1 MGQPAILF
9 VDDCEDVL
17 EVAAL
22 TLNDAGF
29 DVMTAISGD
38 VALILLEQRVP
49 FRLLITDVIMP
60 GFLDGFALARKARE
74 YLPDIRLIYTTG
86 YREIAGVRSRGAP
99 FGEVLAKPW
108 TPSRLVEMVAASLAG
123 KPLEATDEPAS
134 SATIIQLSTER
145 RVG

>member
-22 TLNDAGF
+22 ALNDAGF

-74 YLPDIRLIYTTG
+74 HLPDIRLIYTTG

-108 TPSRLVEMVAASLAG
+108 IPSQLVEMVAASLAG
-123 KPLEATDEPAS
+123 KPPEATDEPAS
-134 SATIIQLSTER
+134 SATIIHLSTER

>member
-17 EVAAL
+17 ELAAPIL
-22 TLNDAGF
+22 KDAGF
-29 DVMTAISGD
+29 DVMTAVSGD

-49 FRLLITDVIMP
+49 FRLLITDVVMP

-74 YLPDIRLIYTTG
+74 YLPEIRVIYTTG

-99 FGEVLAKPW
+99 FGDVLAKPW
-108 TPSRLVEMVAASLAG
+108 SRATLVDLVGAALAG
-123 KPLEATDEPAS
+123 KPNETAEETAQISP
-134 SATIIQLSTER
+134 IVRHQP
-145 RVG
+145 

>member
-22 TLNDAGF
+22 ALNDAGF

-74 YLPDIRLIYTTG
+74 HLPDIRLIYTTG

-108 TPSRLVEMVAASLAG
+108 IPSQLVEMVAASLAG
-123 KPLEATDEPAS
+123 NPPEATDEPALAANVVRLVS
-134 SATIIQLSTER
+134 EQR
-145 RVG
+145 FG

>member
-1 MGQPAILF
+1 MGQPTILF

-108 TPSRLVEMVAASLAG
+108 IPSQLVEMVAASLAG
-123 KPLEATDEPAS
+123 KGIEAAEETAS
-134 SATIIQLSTER
+134 VTNVVHLVSER
-145 RVG
+145 RFG

>member
-1 MGQPAILF
+1 MGPPAILF

-22 TLNDAGF
+22 ALNDAGF
-29 DVMTAISGD
+29 DVMTAIRGD

-99 FGEVLAKPW
+99 FGDVLAKPW
-108 TPSRLVEMVAASLAG
+108 VPSRLVEMVAVSLSG
-123 KPLEATDEPAS
+123 KALEAADEAVPAS
-134 SATIIQLSTER
+134 NVVHLVSER
-145 RVG
+145 RFA